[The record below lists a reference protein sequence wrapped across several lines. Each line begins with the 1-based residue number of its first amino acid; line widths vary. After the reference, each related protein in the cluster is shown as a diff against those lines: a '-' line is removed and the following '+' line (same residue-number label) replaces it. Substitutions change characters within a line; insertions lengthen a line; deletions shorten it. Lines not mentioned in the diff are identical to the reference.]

1 MPSRTYQVNYEL
13 NGISTNA
20 IKAFESLKAPMSE
33 ISSQMKSLTE
43 GMQMLNKQ
51 LESFRAL
58 SESIVFKPKINTKS
72 FADAL
77 ATMES
82 NVKMSS
88 MRMRASLEAALSG
101 SASDHARVN
110 NLLGTGNWRKMES
123 EQRAELKSMEENMK
137 LLKNIRDKFSS
148 GKSDSSIKA
157 KKDAD
162 ALLSAYKD
170 KGIDPYERASR
181 LLKKAGIGGIL
192 NKSSNGWGLAGG
204 DSRSKLK
211 DFISKLE
218 AESAELN
225 KSIEQAAKKN
235 QQALG
240 NVAKET
246 SFNRRGSFV
255 ERMLGVSPEQLKEIQ
270 PTLNALNSLMGGVGQ
285 TQAKMREVVKKTPIP
300 KPIAPKDLLADSDY
314 DKLVQQQK
322 ELTERYNGISA
333 QMQNPHTKRVETLKK
348 QIKVLKQHN
357 KTTASL
363 EDELRRATGS
373 EAAWNASSG
382 SFKSKEYIKV
392 GNELSNVGTKISNAR
407 KVWTEYNTKLNEW
420 KKQPYTETIERI
432 PEAVS
437 KAKMASSP
445 IAINIKG
452 NFTSK
457 VKDIA
462 ELSSALSSLPKSAIE
477 IPINITM
484 PNGIVASLSAVRK
497 ELQAIDATRGKLAK
511 GSYKG
516 LSKAANAVN
525 KPNEKVV
532 NVKAAFDGSIINTEF
547 NAAIDS
553 LRKLAQSN
561 TLLVKAKVDTKGVL
575 GDFKS
580 FLSKIKGQAKKTAL
594 AIKVKLELSNIG
606 KQFREKISALKKAA
620 RTANI
625 AIKAKF
631 DSTGIN
637 KKFREAISKLKTT
650 ASKSVITIKAKFD
663 TGDITKNLKQSLS
676 GLAKSTKAAMP
687 SIKVKLD
694 ITEAKASL
702 QKLIA
707 EIKAA
712 SPQTIKVGTSQSR
725 AAIAEIARQTTS
737 SAKAE
742 ASKNNMAS
750 AVASG
755 AVGGR
760 IVSSRPGFVDRLR
773 KHMYPLTGNVSLG
786 ASTPVALDMAKGMG
800 MMYGIGGAM
809 NLVTGGFND
818 AMEYQNTMETAEEIL
833 RKNYNGKN
841 FEKDFKDMS
850 TEVRRVAKQTKFTAP
865 QAADATRFMAMAGLD
880 IPMIKSSVSPI
891 ADVAVIGDNDFGE
904 VADKMT
910 NIQTAFGILPK
921 DMRHVADAITN
932 TFTHTNTDMMMLAE
946 SMQYAAPMAHL
957 AGMNIEDTL
966 AMIGIMGNSG
976 IQASMAGTTLR
987 MMMQNTLNPNK
998 KQAALWKK
1006 LGVGTR
1012 DSSGNLRNMIDI
1024 LADVKVAAK
1033 DKKLPM
1039 ADVVSNL
1046 FRVTAS
1052 AGAGALIQNIDQVKE
1067 LAKQNQFVGNVSGEI
1082 SARKQNTAK
1091 GMWAQ
1096 MTSAF
1101 TEANLKVFEQFQG
1114 DIIEMIKAVRDY
1126 FSSSEAVENLRQA
1139 FDFIKDLMK
1148 AFGFIAKKWM
1158 WLYNKAGW
1166 LVKIVTISQLAI
1178 AQFGLVIKP
1187 IMSLVN
1193 VFGGLK
1199 NLAIDFV
1206 GALSSGM
1213 AIKKA
1218 SATVSTITATNGAV
1232 ANRVEEI
1239 FPGLK
1244 HQDPVRMSPLKPAN
1258 TNVSAAGLYTPY
1270 PIYMAK
1276 MDELAKKKMFYEIK
1290 GNRLR
1295 NSVQKSGSLVRE
1307 AINPF
1312 LFGTMSMF
1320 NPKNK
1325 NDIKY
1330 MSEFMKNRTAMA
1342 NMYSQH
1348 PFQRDAML
1356 RAYQMANNAGMEM
1369 RSPQQE
1375 NVMRLTNLRQI
1386 RRPEQLNNLPLLLRY
1401 NKLYPGMNQ
1410 QVSDRLKERAA
1421 LLKMTSDARRKERL
1435 SNVAYMASLYWSGK
1449 YRPGVSKEVD
1459 DYFAMRKNNLI
1470 QASVVRR
1477 GVQEKDLGLMYRYG
1491 RRYGKIKTVWGSSFK
1506 LGKEKANPFSFKK
1519 NFFKDFLISIR
1530 SGFMSVIGALAKGIG
1545 MLMGPIGIFTAAI
1558 AAAGLAAWGIY
1569 KVWKKQQEDKA
1580 KYVANSNAIQKQA
1593 KELNKTYSSNIA
1605 AVENGI
1611 STIPVGVKNPLKKYV
1626 EYRKVLG
1633 KKRDKQYGELEKNFS
1648 AINAITGNMSDENK
1662 ARTIYDAYVRP
1673 NLQFYDTEGGK
1684 YAGKIHNLSFNQWLT
1699 KQTQNEYVD
1708 RTTRA
1713 GGMTPAAKLPNDNYK
1728 IDLGYV
1734 KKNAAIAQIY
1744 RAGASS
1750 KAAMDARKK
1759 IYEIYRNAKSLKDA
1773 QSQSRRLINELFGA
1787 GSIQAIGERDANYD
1801 SYNDITKASN
1811 LSSYKQY
1818 RWGAQNSLLNWV
1830 NNSNGTKLGY
1840 FEGVMKLREKLTPYT
1855 SEWQDAMSKIMST
1868 MQVTFMDAKGKLQ
1881 NVSVMF
1887 DKHGVPQWNLLY
1899 DQLKKLHVDFGHS
1912 FNDHLSVLAEILK
1925 QMLNNPE
1932 LQEYIKQ
1939 IGGIREWL
1947 MKEAMKMRDIAG
1959 GQFKDSFKQT
1969 QDNSFFSKKGTPG
1982 SSLKN
1987 EYNQYIKDFQ
1997 ASHSFYEANKYLPFN
2012 EWKKRRDAENK
2023 DPLLIDNKRR
2033 KELSKAVDDK
2043 IDGDET
2049 LKAQKKLEDIQNGL
2063 NNLGNGSVGGGR
2075 YSSPIADAAKDTNKQ
2090 LGHNNDKD
2098 TVTARP
2104 TQINIHVDKLAN
2116 FDKIQFLKGEEKDLM
2131 DALQRSIAEAFA
2143 NMVPMVDSLV
2153 SNDKVVTA

>member
-148 GKSDSSIKA
+148 GKSDSSVNA
-157 KKDAD
+157 KKNAD

-204 DSRSKLK
+204 NSRSKLK

-235 QQALG
+235 QQAFG

-561 TLLVKAKVDTKGVL
+561 TLLVKAKVDVKGVL

-580 FLSKIKGQAKKTAL
+580 FLAKLKEQAKKTAL
-594 AIKVKLELSNIG
+594 VIKAKLELSNIG
-606 KQFREKISALKKAA
+606 KQFREKISVLKKAA

-687 SIKVKLD
+687 SIKVRLD

-833 RKNYNGKN
+833 RKTYKGNN
-841 FEKDFKDMS
+841 FMRDFKDMS

-910 NIQTAFGILPK
+910 NIQTAFGIKPNK
-921 DMRHVADAITN
+921 MRHVADAITN

-1012 DSSGNLRNMIDI
+1012 DSNGNLRNMIDI

-1139 FDFIKDLMK
+1139 FGLIKDLMK
-1148 AFGFIAKKWM
+1148 AFGKAAKFWLGIYNTFGGFIK
-1158 WLYNKAGW
+1158 L
-1166 LVKIVTISQLAI
+1166 IVESQFYI
-1178 AQFGLVIKP
+1178 AQVGLAIKP

-1199 NLAIDFV
+1199 NLAIGFV
-1206 GALSSGM
+1206 NALSGGT

-1218 SATVSTITATNGAV
+1218 AVTTGVIKAIASNPTNVAAAIRQGTSNRANFIPSYSEYKKKIDGLMLKQATYDFSAYNLANRIDKNNRYEKVLHNGSPLMWNTAFTNPQKATQMYAEAKRNYVRPSILNAALMLATNKSKDYGDEIDKLKSERITA
-1232 ANRVEEI
+1232 
-1239 FPGLK
+1239 F
-1244 HQDPVRMSPLKPAN
+1244 
-1258 TNVSAAGLYTPY
+1258 
-1270 PIYMAK
+1270 
-1276 MDELAKKKMFYEIK
+1276 KKA
-1290 GNRLR
+1290 
-1295 NSVQKSGSLVRE
+1295 S
-1307 AINPF
+1307 
-1312 LFGTMSMF
+1312 
-1320 NPKNK
+1320 
-1325 NDIKY
+1325 
-1330 MSEFMKNRTAMA
+1330 
-1342 NMYSQH
+1342 
-1348 PFQRDAML
+1348 
-1356 RAYQMANNAGMEM
+1356 EM
-1369 RSPQQE
+1369 RTTSQ
-1375 NVMRLTNLRQI
+1375 LT
-1386 RRPEQLNNLPLLLRY
+1386 
-1401 NKLYPGMNQ
+1401 
-1410 QVSDRLKERAA
+1410 
-1421 LLKMTSDARRKERL
+1421 
-1435 SNVAYMASLYWSGK
+1435 
-1449 YRPGVSKEVD
+1449 
-1459 DYFAMRKNNLI
+1459 
-1470 QASVVRR
+1470 
-1477 GVQEKDLGLMYRYG
+1477 DLALMYRYHNATRMSKEDPSKRESLYVPGKNKKIDDFFSERKNRMDALREARRAEQLKNASGLNFYRASRISG
-1491 RRYGKIKTVWGSSFK
+1491 RGRWGSLGRTIGGGFNAAYTALSFK
-1506 LGKEKANPFSFKK
+1506 NMSTGLFASLK
-1519 NFFKDFLISIR
+1519 
-1530 SGFMSVIGALAKGIG
+1530 SGFLSLLSGLGRVFGTL
-1545 MLMGPIGIFTAAI
+1545 LSPISLFTI
-1558 AAAGLAAWGIY
+1558 
-1569 KVWKKQQEDKA
+1569 
-1580 KYVANSNAIQKQA
+1580 
-1593 KELNKTYSSNIA
+1593 
-1605 AVENGI
+1605 
-1611 STIPVGVKNPLKKYV
+1611 
-1626 EYRKVLG
+1626 
-1633 KKRDKQYGELEKNFS
+1633 
-1648 AINAITGNMSDENK
+1648 
-1662 ARTIYDAYVRP
+1662 
-1673 NLQFYDTEGGK
+1673 
-1684 YAGKIHNLSFNQWLT
+1684 
-1699 KQTQNEYVD
+1699 
-1708 RTTRA
+1708 
-1713 GGMTPAAKLPNDNYK
+1713 
-1728 IDLGYV
+1728 
-1734 KKNAAIAQIY
+1734 
-1744 RAGASS
+1744 
-1750 KAAMDARKK
+1750 
-1759 IYEIYRNAKSLKDA
+1759 
-1773 QSQSRRLINELFGA
+1773 
-1787 GSIQAIGERDANYD
+1787 AIGTATTAMVYYASKHNEEIRQMETNTKKMANIIFNLPSPSKNYD
-1801 SYNDITKASN
+1801 SQKPSSSYFKIEDPSNSPAIKNRNKVYRTAWDDQVFKNGGVQPWKIANVWSDKLEDNSYLFGKDYKYFSRASLSGVANKDRNLSKHDSSLSRLAGSTRFNTLGSYNNDDYMEVRDMKELQKRQQLSSLYLEGASNKKTLQIQNSIIALRKRLIDKKITQDEWSKQINQILVANKLTENDINKVPRFTGDPSGLKSI
-1811 LSSYKQY
+1811 SDWSKFQQY
-1818 RWGAQNSLLNWV
+1818 WIGMRQ
-1830 NNSNGTKLGY
+1830 
-1840 FEGVMKLREKLTPYT
+1840 
-1855 SEWQDAMSKIMST
+1855 Q
-1868 MQVTFMDAKGKLQ
+1868 
-1881 NVSVMF
+1881 
-1887 DKHGVPQWNLLY
+1887 
-1899 DQLKKLHVDFGHS
+1899 
-1912 FNDHLSVLAEILK
+1912 VLAEINGGMNTISGYYNGINELK
-1925 QMLNNPE
+1925 NGVKSYSSQWWDAIKHIISGMQLTVDSAGHAVQVKFDPKSGQIKWNSVIAQIRQFNKTFQDTMRNYLNLMGQAYGAMVDNGVVGNYYKDWRKF
-1932 LQEYIKQ
+1932 YIEQNKHRVVSKTDARYYYSQ
-1939 IGGIREWL
+1939 RGYSGKALENEVNNGLWTQSGN
-1947 MKEAMKMRDIAG
+1947 AG
-1959 GQFKDSFKQT
+1959 GRERAKIRASLAIQRADEAKRSHDKAVNLAKEQQKALSG
-1969 QDNSFFSKKGTPG
+1969 DNSGDNSKG
-1982 SSLKN
+1982 SGK
-1987 EYNQYIKDFQ
+1987 F
-1997 ASHSFYEANKYLPFN
+1997 
-2012 EWKKRRDAENK
+2012 
-2023 DPLLIDNKRR
+2023 
-2033 KELSKAVDDK
+2033 
-2043 IDGDET
+2043 T
-2049 LKAQKKLEDIQNGL
+2049 
-2063 NNLGNGSVGGGR
+2063 
-2075 YSSPIADAAKDTNKQ
+2075 SPIADAAKDTNKQ
-2090 LGHNNDKD
+2090 LGNNNGKD

-2116 FDKIQFLKGEEKDLM
+2116 FDKIQFLKGEEKDLT
-2131 DALQRSIAEAFA
+2131 DALQRAVAEAFA

>member
-13 NGISTNA
+13 NGMSTNA
-20 IKAFESLKAPMSE
+20 VKAFESLKMPMSE

-43 GMQMLNKQ
+43 GMQILNKQ
-51 LESFRAL
+51 LESFKAL

-101 SASDHARVN
+101 SASDHARIN
-110 NLLGTGNWRKMES
+110 NLLGTGNWKRMES
-123 EQRAELKSMEENMK
+123 EQRAELKSMEKNMK

-148 GKSDSSIKA
+148 GKSESSLNA
-157 KKDAD
+157 KKEAD
-162 ALLSAYKD
+162 AWLSAYKNS
-170 KGIDPYERASR
+170 GIDPYERASR

-270 PTLNALNSLMGGVGQ
+270 PTLNALNSLMGSVEQ
-285 TQAKMREVVKKTPIP
+285 TQSRIREVTKRVMIP
-300 KPIAPKDLLADSDY
+300 KPTAPSGLGSRSEYKRLYQESLPKIAATFPREGEIRFFENLDKKRGLSEGEQKDLK
-314 DKLVQQQK
+314 KLQNLKKVWLESQK
-322 ELTERYNGISA
+322 QMVSLTESQQSA
-333 QMQNPHTKRVETLKK
+333 KEKYESIRSKRNAYAQQLRDWHKK
-348 QIKVLKQHN
+348 
-357 KTTASL
+357 
-363 EDELRRATGS
+363 
-373 EAAWNASSG
+373 
-382 SFKSKEYIKV
+382 
-392 GNELSNVGTKISNAR
+392 
-407 KVWTEYNTKLNEW
+407 
-420 KKQPYTETIERI
+420 PYTETIEKV
-432 PEAVS
+432 PETITKVS
-437 KAKMASSP
+437 NEASKP
-445 IAINIKG
+445 IKIDIKG
-452 NFTSK
+452 NFTSQ
-457 VKDIA
+457 VKNLT
-462 ELSSALSSLPKSAIE
+462 ELSSVLSSIPKSAIE

-525 KPNEKVV
+525 KHNEKVV

-561 TLLVKAKVDTKGVL
+561 TLIVKAKVDTKGVL
-575 GDFKS
+575 GDFRT
-580 FLSKIKGQAKKTAL
+580 FLSKLKEQAKKTAL
-594 AIKVKLELSNIG
+594 VIKAKLELSNIG

-637 KKFREAISKLKTT
+637 KKFRDAISKLKTT
-650 ASKSVITIKAKFD
+650 ASKNIVTIKAKFD

-725 AAIAEIARQTTS
+725 ATIAEVARQTTS

-755 AVGGR
+755 AIGGR
-760 IVSSRPGFVDRLR
+760 IASSSRPGFVDRLR

-833 RKNYNGKN
+833 RKTYKGNN
-841 FEKDFKDMS
+841 FMRDFNDMS
-850 TEVRRVAKQTKFTAP
+850 SEVRKVAKQTKFTAP
-865 QAADATRFMAMAGLD
+865 QAADATRFMAMAGLN
-880 IPMIKSSVSPI
+880 IPMIKASVSPI

-910 NIQTAFGILPK
+910 NIQTAFGIKPQK
-921 DMRHVADAITN
+921 MRHVADAITN

-1024 LADVKVAAK
+1024 LADVKDSAIA
-1033 DKKLPM
+1033 KKLPM

-1052 AGAGALIQNIDQVKE
+1052 AGAGALIENIGQVKE
-1067 LAKQNQFVGNVSGEI
+1067 LAEQNKFVGNVSGEI
-1082 SARKQNTAK
+1082 SVRKQNTAK

-1126 FSSSEAVENLRQA
+1126 FNSKEAVENLKQA
-1139 FDFIKDLMK
+1139 FDFIKELMK
-1148 AFGFIAKKWM
+1148 AFGNVAKL
-1158 WLYNKAGW
+1158 WLYLYRTFSGAIKTV
-1166 LVKIVTISQLAI
+1166 VKWQFYI
-1178 AQFGLVIKP
+1178 AQIGLITKP

-1199 NLAIDFV
+1199 NLAVDFV
-1206 GALSSGM
+1206 GALSGGT

-1218 SATVSTITATNGAV
+1218 AATASVIGAAVSQSQNANIAKQQLQNSAINSIAYPVYS
-1232 ANRVEEI
+1232 EK
-1239 FPGLK
+1239 LK
-1244 HQDPVRMSPLKPAN
+1244 KLQDRRL
-1258 TNVSAAGLYTPY
+1258 
-1270 PIYMAK
+1270 
-1276 MDELAKKKMFYEIK
+1276 FYEIK
-1290 GNRLR
+1290 ANRLK
-1295 NSVQKSGSLVRE
+1295 NSVQQIGSATGARM
-1307 AINPF
+1307 AINPLWFAPMDTFGGFAGSKNYDKDYYTAKNF
-1312 LFGTMSMF
+1312 LWERSWL
-1320 NPKNK
+1320 PNK
-1325 NDIKY
+1325 
-1330 MSEFMKNRTAMA
+1330 
-1342 NMYSQH
+1342 
-1348 PFQRDAML
+1348 
-1356 RAYQMANNAGMEM
+1356 
-1369 RSPQQE
+1369 
-1375 NVMRLTNLRQI
+1375 
-1386 RRPEQLNNLPLLLRY
+1386 Y
-1401 NKLYPGMNQ
+1401 N
-1410 QVSDRLKERAA
+1410 
-1421 LLKMTSDARRKERL
+1421 LKMQQLHYNGAKASVERVTKEIAKLKDERL
-1435 SNVAYMASLYWSGK
+1435 SSLK
-1449 YRPGVSKEVD
+1449 
-1459 DYFAMRKNNLI
+1459 
-1470 QASVVRR
+1470 QASKMRTAS
-1477 GVQEKDLGLMYRYG
+1477 QLTDLALMYRFHNMQVYND
-1491 RRYGKIKTVWGSSFK
+1491 GKIVAPLYKPGRNKQIDDFFTERKNRMDALREARRAEQLRNASGLSFYRASKIAGRGRLKSLGRTIGGGFNAAYTALSFK
-1506 LGKEKANPFSFKK
+1506 NMSTGLFSSLKSGFLSLLSGVGKVFGTLLSPIGLFTIAIGTATSAMAHYASVHTEKIKQMESNTNEITNIIANTPSPTK
-1519 NFFKDFLISIR
+1519 NYDNQKRSTSFFKIEETKDAPAIKNRNKVYRVAWDDRVLKNGGVQPWKIANAWSNKLEENSYLFGNDYKYFNRKSLSNIANKDRNLSKNSTFWSRFAGSTRFNTTGSYNNDDTMEIR
-1530 SGFMSVIGALAKGIG
+1530 DMKELQKRQQLSSLYLEGASNKKILQIQNSVINLRKQLIDKKITQDEWNKQINQILTENKLTENDINKIPRFTGDPGKLTSINDWSKFQQYWIG
-1545 MLMGPIGIFTAAI
+1545 MRQQVLNEINGGMNTISGYYNGINQLKS
-1558 AAAGLAAWGIY
+1558 G
-1569 KVWKKQQEDKA
+1569 V
-1580 KYVANSNAIQKQA
+1580 
-1593 KELNKTYSSNIA
+1593 KTYSNQWWNAIKHIISGMQITVDEAGNKVQIKFDPNTGVMQWNNVIGQIKKLNKNFKDTMHNYLNLMGQA
-1605 AVENGI
+1605 YGAMVDNGI
-1611 STIPVGVKNPLKKYV
+1611 VGNYFKDWRKFYIEQNKHRPVSENDARYYYSHYDGLSGQALEDVVKNGQWRDNTAAGAKRRVMIRQKLAIQRAD
-1626 EYRKVLG
+1626 EG
-1633 KKRDKQYGELEKNFS
+1633 KRSHDK
-1648 AINAITGNMSDENK
+1648 AIKIVKDQQNALNGNKSNSNSG
-1662 ARTIYDAYVRP
+1662 V
-1673 NLQFYDTEGGK
+1673 GGK
-1684 YAGKIHNLSFNQWLT
+1684 
-1699 KQTQNEYVD
+1699 
-1708 RTTRA
+1708 
-1713 GGMTPAAKLPNDNYK
+1713 
-1728 IDLGYV
+1728 
-1734 KKNAAIAQIY
+1734 
-1744 RAGASS
+1744 
-1750 KAAMDARKK
+1750 
-1759 IYEIYRNAKSLKDA
+1759 
-1773 QSQSRRLINELFGA
+1773 
-1787 GSIQAIGERDANYD
+1787 
-1801 SYNDITKASN
+1801 
-1811 LSSYKQY
+1811 
-1818 RWGAQNSLLNWV
+1818 
-1830 NNSNGTKLGY
+1830 
-1840 FEGVMKLREKLTPYT
+1840 
-1855 SEWQDAMSKIMST
+1855 
-1868 MQVTFMDAKGKLQ
+1868 
-1881 NVSVMF
+1881 
-1887 DKHGVPQWNLLY
+1887 
-1899 DQLKKLHVDFGHS
+1899 
-1912 FNDHLSVLAEILK
+1912 
-1925 QMLNNPE
+1925 
-1932 LQEYIKQ
+1932 
-1939 IGGIREWL
+1939 
-1947 MKEAMKMRDIAG
+1947 
-1959 GQFKDSFKQT
+1959 
-1969 QDNSFFSKKGTPG
+1969 
-1982 SSLKN
+1982 
-1987 EYNQYIKDFQ
+1987 
-1997 ASHSFYEANKYLPFN
+1997 
-2012 EWKKRRDAENK
+2012 
-2023 DPLLIDNKRR
+2023 
-2033 KELSKAVDDK
+2033 
-2043 IDGDET
+2043 
-2049 LKAQKKLEDIQNGL
+2049 
-2063 NNLGNGSVGGGR
+2063 

-2090 LGHNNDKD
+2090 LGHNNGKD

-2116 FDKIQFLKGEEKDLM
+2116 FDKIQFLKGEEKDLTE
-2131 DALQRSIAEAFA
+2131 ALQRSIAEAFA
-2143 NMVPMVDSLV
+2143 NMVPMMESLV